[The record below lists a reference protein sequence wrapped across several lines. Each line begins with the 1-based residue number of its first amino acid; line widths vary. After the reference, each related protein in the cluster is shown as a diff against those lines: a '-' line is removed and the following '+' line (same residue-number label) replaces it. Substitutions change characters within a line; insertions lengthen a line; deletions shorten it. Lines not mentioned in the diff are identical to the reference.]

1 MEILLFVIGAIVL
14 FSLMSG
20 GSSSSNS
27 SSSWTPSSGG
37 TGSSTS
43 SDNRYFGPPEIKLV
57 SDKTGGELDMD
68 VKRFMYRGKIPVSRA
83 MDVSVSLSAFD
94 ITEGEDDLKFVISLV
109 EAAQEE
115 SSICFGLS
123 EALGNCKP
131 GEAYTDWVQLG
142 AAIPELMQPPR
153 SGRRKIRLAFRMFNT
168 HNPPTVQYGFG
179 DGDGELLFFK
189 TIDFTYNFT
198 DKGYEEESEHRE
210 ESQAI
215 ALKIGVAVAM
225 ADGHLDDSEGQI
237 LKDWIVREISAY
249 GEEKQNK
256 LKTLFNDALKEAFA
270 DAQNDQLSLSPLV
283 ERLAEIGEKKSKY
296 DAIELCFDVMAADGQ
311 ADPEEMRV
319 IRTVADA
326 LDLDMD
332 EIEAMR
338 EKVTLNLSTELS
350 GEDGLEALV
359 GLRAEWSNDEKK
371 THLRKEFQKWSNR
384 LNALDEGEE
393 REQAQNMLDSIAKLR
408 KKYG

>member
-1 MEILLFVIGAIVL
+1 MEILLFIIGAIVL

-20 GSSSSNS
+20 GSSSSSS
-27 SSSWTPSSGG
+27 SSSWTPPSGG
-37 TGSSTS
+37 SSSAPKRTG
-43 SDNRYFGPPEIKLV
+43 DEYFGPLQVRALNDDDNEHGFTVKRIQIR
-57 SDKTGGELDMD
+57 GELPVPRSMN
-68 VKRFMYRGKIPVSRA
+68 VSFM
-83 MDVSVSLSAFD
+83 LSAFD
-94 ITEGEDDLKFVISLV
+94 VTEDDPEFVFSLV
-109 EAAQEE
+109 EAAQESE
-115 SSICFGLS
+115 TIC
-123 EALGNCKP
+123 
-131 GEAYTDWVQLG
+131 YQVTDEIGKIDVGDAFIRWTQLG
-142 AAIPELMQPPR
+142 VIIPDFIQPPR
-153 SGRRKIRLAFRMFNT
+153 SGKRKIRVVVRLFNT
-168 HNPPTVQYGFG
+168 NNPPSISAGFG
-179 DGDGELLFFK
+179 TGDGV
-189 TIDFTYNFT
+189 FTTDGVTFEHNFT
-198 DKGYEEESEHRE
+198 EKGYQEESEHRE
-210 ESQAI
+210 EAQAI

-225 ADGHLDDSEGQI
+225 SDGNLDESEGQT
-237 LKDWIVREISAY
+237 LKDWIVREISAFSD
-249 GEEKQNK
+249 EKK
-256 LKTLFNDALKEAFA
+256 ERLKTIFNDALKEAFA
-270 DAQNDQLSLSPLV
+270 DSRNNQLSLSPLV
-283 ERLAEIGEKKSKY
+283 ERLAEIGDKKSKY

-319 IRTVADA
+319 IRTVAEA

-332 EIEAMR
+332 EIESMR